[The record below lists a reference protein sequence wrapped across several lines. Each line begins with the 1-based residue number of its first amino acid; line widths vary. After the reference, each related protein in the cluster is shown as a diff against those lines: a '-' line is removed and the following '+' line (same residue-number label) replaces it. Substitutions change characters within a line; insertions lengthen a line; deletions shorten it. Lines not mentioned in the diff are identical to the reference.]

1 MGPGFESPLGHHVG
15 AKFLFA
21 PTLFYAC
28 ANSVIHVSYTHLDV
42 YKRQLFILLK
52 YDAENQESC
61 IFMGI
66 DFYDMGLR
74 L

>member
-1 MGPGFESPLGHHVG
+1 M
-15 AKFLFA
+15 
-21 PTLFYAC
+21 TI
-28 ANSVIHVSYTHLDV
+28 IHFDRQPDMVV
-42 YKRQLFILLK
+42 YLILLK